1 VRSRRSICSV
11 GAWRAIPLLLL
22 ALAGCVAPPVEQR
35 PTPTGAPVAIAPT
48 ATVTQTPTTTP
59 TMTQTPTATMT
70 QTATPAPTVTQTP
83 SPIAAAAITISDPL
97 PGEFVTGTLTVSGT
111 IAGVSQ
117 GVVWIGFATL
127 DGQPIGPAPRRAT
140 INPAGDGLQFTGEIA
155 IDLPP
160 TPRQIA
166 VQARWAPA
174 MDAEPATGALQP
186 VNLLG
191 RYPRVVRIIVESP
204 APLERGTEPQIPIL
218 GYAPGPPAKVVARL
232 VDEPG
237 NVLESTE
244 ASFAWYEAGKPAVF
258 MAALP
263 NNPAATK
270 LQILAL
276 GPDDNVLETA
286 TVRLEIRR

>member
-1 VRSRRSICSV
+1 MSSRRSICSV
-11 GAWRAIPLLLL
+11 GTRHAVSLLLL
-22 ALAGCVAPPVEQR
+22 ALAGCVAPPVEPR
-35 PTPTGAPVAIAPT
+35 PTPTTAPVAIAL
-48 ATVTQTPTTTP
+48 TP
-59 TMTQTPTATMT
+59 TMTQTPAATPTVTQTPTATVT
-70 QTATPAPTVTQTP
+70 QTATPAPTVTHTP
-83 SPIAAAAITISDPL
+83 SPMVAAAITISDPL
-97 PGEFVTGTLTVSGT
+97 PGEFVAGTLTVSGT
-111 IAGVSQ
+111 VAGVSQ

-127 DGQPIGPAPRRAT
+127 DGQPLGPMPRLAT
-140 INPAGDGLQFTGEIA
+140 VNPTDDGLQFTGELT

-166 VQARWAPA
+166 VQARWAPG
-174 MDAEPATGALQP
+174 MDAEPTTDARQP
-186 VNLLG
+186 INLLG
-191 RYPRVVRIIVESP
+191 RYPRIVRIVVESP
-204 APLERGTEPQIPIL
+204 APLERGAEPQIPIL
-218 GYAPGPPAKVVARL
+218 GYVPGPPAKVVARL

-237 NVLESTE
+237 TVLESTE

-276 GPDDNVLETA
+276 GPDDSVLETA